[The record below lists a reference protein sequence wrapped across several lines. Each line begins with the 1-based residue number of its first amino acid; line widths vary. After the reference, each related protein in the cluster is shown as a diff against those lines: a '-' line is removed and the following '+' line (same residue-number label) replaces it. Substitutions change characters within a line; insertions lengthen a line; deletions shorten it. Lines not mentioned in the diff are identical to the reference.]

1 LTIVPSI
8 NAILEAKIVAA
19 SIHGPAFAVHGAPA
33 LPDVIDISSHG
44 VFTNVLKGKF
54 ATPGR
59 PIQIREFPLALKIAG
74 TQPGPGALS
83 CAQRQIET
91 NILIARESN
100 VADVELTEFGGGG
113 GHRKQQR

>member
-19 SIHGPAFAVHGAPA
+19 SIHGPAFAAHGAPA
-33 LPDVIDISSHG
+33 VPDVIDISSHG
-44 VFTNVLKGKF
+44 VFMKVLKGKF

-59 PIQIREFPLALKIAG
+59 PIQIREFPLARKIAG

-83 CAQRQIET
+83 SAQRQIET
-91 NILIARESN
+91 NILIGRDSNAR
-100 VADVELTEFGGGG
+100 
-113 GHRKQQR
+113 RR